1 MMKETDIFNDDSLQ
15 NDIHD
20 LVAIEQAMIRAKYPL
35 PDVDAEL
42 ENIIGKE
49 EKPASRRPVIKMMLS
64 AVLGAAA
71 MLTVVL
77 LWQWRQSGSFLGG
90 QADDQVAQNM
100 PSASGMATIQ
110 TAKGELITLTLA
122 DGTEVKLNEKS
133 KMVYPHEFKGKQR
146 MVYLEG
152 EAFFKVR
159 HDTNRPFLVEAG
171 GIITR
176 DLGTSFNVCAY
187 SGQDCKVT
195 LVEGSVA
202 VLAKGSHS
210 QPVVLSPG
218 QQFSL
223 LQAQNKENIKSV
235 DTEETTAWAD
245 GVLYFHDQTLEHVVD
260 ELAAY
265 YNVQVDFRNQ
275 QAKSLHLDFS
285 ADKKGSVAEAIAL
298 LNDLGIAKFSL
309 KNRLILVE

>member
-1 MMKETDIFNDDSLQ
+1 MMKEIDIFNDDSLQ
-15 NDIHD
+15 NDIQD
-20 LVAIEQAMIRAKYPL
+20 LVVIEQTMIRNKYPL

-42 ENIIGKE
+42 EKIIGKE
-49 EKPASRRPVIKMMLS
+49 EKPESRRPVIRMMLS

-71 MLTVVL
+71 MLAVVL
-77 LWQWRQSGSFLGG
+77 LWQWSQGGSLGLG
-90 QADDQVAQNM
+90 HVKDQMAQNM

-122 DGTEVKLNEKS
+122 DGTEVKLNGES
-133 KMVYPHEFKGKQR
+133 KIVYPHQFKGKQR

-159 HDTNRPFLVEAG
+159 HDVNRPFLVEAG
-171 GIITR
+171 GIVTR
-176 DLGTSFNVCAY
+176 DLGTSFNISAY

-195 LVEGSVA
+195 LVEGSVE
-202 VLAKGSHS
+202 VLAKGKH
-210 QPVVLSPG
+210 QPVVLTPG

-223 LQAQNKENIKSV
+223 QQSQNVENIKSV

-245 GVLYFHDQTLEHVVD
+245 GVLYFRDQTLEYVVD

-265 YNVQVDFRNQ
+265 YKVQVDFRNQ
-275 QAKSLHLDFS
+275 QAKSMHLDFS
-285 ADKKGSVAEAIAL
+285 ADKKGSVTEAIAL
-298 LNDLGIAKFSL
+298 LNDLGIAKISI
-309 KNRLILVE
+309 KGNRIVVE